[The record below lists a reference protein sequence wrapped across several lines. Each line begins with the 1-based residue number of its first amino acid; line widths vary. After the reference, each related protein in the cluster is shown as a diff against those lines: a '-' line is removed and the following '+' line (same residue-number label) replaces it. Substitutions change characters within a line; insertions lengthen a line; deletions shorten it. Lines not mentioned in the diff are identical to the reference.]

1 MSGPKARPLQIPLL
15 ERGRLTEVAC
25 RHSAPFEVVRRARI
39 ILALADGAGTTEA
52 ARAFGCSDRHV
63 RKWRARWEA
72 APVVE
77 SLYDRERPGRR
88 PHIALEV
95 RCEVVRLACDRP
107 DKVTAPFREVWTQ
120 HALAEA
126 LRVETGITISR
137 STVQRILS
145 AEGLRPHRVRQW
157 LHSSDPEFRPKVTRI
172 CDLYLNPPPN
182 AVVLSIDEKPMQAL
196 ERRSSNSH
204 GLDGVVRREFE
215 YIRRGTGTLLA
226 ALNVHTGEVFG
237 RVVEHRTADALV
249 AFMEDVA
256 RRYRSKQVYVVWD
269 NLNVHEDGPSQRW
282 TRFNARHAGR
292 FHFVHTPLHAS
303 WVNQIEVWFSI
314 LQRRVLRYG
323 SFDHASRLAL
333 EVEAFIRYWN
343 AHEKRPFRWRFS
355 GNFEAPRRAAA

>member
-1 MSGPKARPLQIPLL
+1 ML
-15 ERGRLTEVAC
+15 ERGRLTEIGC
-25 RHSAPFEVVRRARI
+25 RRSAPFEVVRRARI

-88 PHIALEV
+88 PQIALEV

-157 LHSSDPEFRPKVTRI
+157 VHSQDPEFRPKVARI
-172 CDLYLNPPPN
+172 CNLYLNPPPN

-196 ERRSSNSH
+196 ERRNSNSH
-204 GLDGVVRREFE
+204 GIDGVVRREFE

-226 ALNVHTGEVFG
+226 AFNVRTGEVHG
-237 RVVEHRTADALV
+237 RVVAHRTADALV

-256 RRYRSKQVYVVWD
+256 RRYRGKQVYVVWD
-269 NLNVHEDGPSQRW
+269 NLNVHDDGPSQRW

-292 FHFVHTPLHAS
+292 FNFVHTPLHAS

-323 SFDHASRLAL
+323 SFDHAGRLAL

-343 AHEKRPFRWRFS
+343 AHEKHPFHWRFS